1 MRRTLFEPE
10 HVDFRES
17 VQRFVAEE
25 VVPHQEDWE
34 REGIVSRDVFA
45 RAAEKGM
52 LAMQVPEPYG
62 GVGIDDFRFN
72 QIVNEE
78 LSVAGAGGSGLGI
91 TLHNDICLPYFTDL
105 GNEEQR
111 ERWPP
116 ATATS
121 STAPRRSSPTG
132 SMPTS
137 SSPPSRPTPPSAMP
151 GSRW

>member
-78 LSVAGAGGSGLGI
+78 LSVAGGGGGGRGG
-91 TLHNDICLPYFTDL
+91 TRPKEH
-105 GNEEQR
+105 
-111 ERWPP
+111 WPP
-116 ATATS
+116 HF
-121 STAPRRSSPTG
+121 
-132 SMPTS
+132 
-137 SSPPSRPTPPSAMP
+137 PPI
-151 GSRW
+151 G

>member
-78 LSVAGAGGSGLGI
+78 LSVAGAGGSGLGGAAAQPPF
-91 TLHNDICLPYFTDL
+91 LPPL
-105 GNEEQR
+105 L
-111 ERWPP
+111 PC
-116 ATATS
+116 
-121 STAPRRSSPTG
+121 
-132 SMPTS
+132 
-137 SSPPSRPTPPSAMP
+137 
-151 GSRW
+151 